1 MAVGTTSEQVLPAAG
16 SPRGRAIAIRA
27 LIPVLVGAVLA
38 LLPPPQGLTPGAWR
52 YFSLFAAVIV
62 GVITEPI
69 PTAAVG
75 FTGLVL
81 AGASGL
87 VEPTPSGAIRWAL
100 SGFSNTSVWLIFTAF
115 MFTEGYARTGLGR
128 RIALTL
134 VRVLGRRTLGLG
146 YATALADLVLAPF
159 TPSNTSRSGGTIY
172 PIIKNIPPLYGSL
185 PDGTAGKMGAYLLYT
200 GLAATCVTST
210 MFVTGLSSNILA
222 VSLIQKTVNVS
233 LSWTEWFIGYL
244 PVGVILFAVVPALLY
259 LIYPPEIR
267 QSPEAPRWAAE
278 ELRKLGRMSAK
289 EYALSALVLVV
300 LGLWI
305 GGGTYMD
312 ATMVGIVAVAAMVVL
327 GIVRWDDVLGN
338 KQAWNVLVWFATLV
352 TLAGGLAQVKF
363 VDWLGKVLAPRFAG
377 LGTWGAVVL
386 LAGAFFVLHYL
397 FASITAHVTALLPVF
412 ITVAVTIPGL
422 SPKGWALVLGYM
434 LGIMG
439 ILTPYA
445 TGPSPIYYGSGYIR
459 GSAFWIYGAVLGG
472 VFFAASVLL
481 GVPWLRFLGF

>member
-1 MAVGTTSEQVLPAAG
+1 MPGETMAEKGSPAAPI
-16 SPRGRAIAIRA
+16 PRRRAIVLRA
-27 LIPVLVGAVLA
+27 LLPVLVGAALA
-38 LLPPPQGLTPGAWR
+38 ALPPPQGLTPGAWR
-52 YFSLFAAVIV
+52 YFALFAAVIV

-81 AGASGL
+81 AAASGL
-87 VEPTPSGAIRWAL
+87 VEPTPAGAIRWAL

-115 MFTEGYARTGLGR
+115 MFTEGYARTGLGK

-134 VRVLGRRTLGLG
+134 VRLLGRRTLGLG

-159 TPSNTSRSGGTIY
+159 TPSNTARSGGTIY
-172 PIIKNIPPLYGSL
+172 PIIKNIPPLYDSL
-185 PDGTAGKMGAYLLYT
+185 PDETAGKMGSYLLYT

-233 LSWTEWFIGYL
+233 LSWTEWFLGYL
-244 PVGVILFAVVPALLY
+244 PVGIVLFVAVPVLLY
-259 LIYPPEIR
+259 LIYPPEIKR
-267 QSPEAPRWAAE
+267 SPEAPRWAAE
-278 ELRKLGRMSAK
+278 ELRRMGPMTAK
-289 EYALSALVLVV
+289 EYTLSALVLVV
-300 LGLWI
+300 LALWI
-305 GGGTYMD
+305 GGGKYMD
-312 ATMVGIVAVAAMVVL
+312 TTMVGLVAVAAMVVL
-327 GIVRWDDVLGN
+327 GIVSWDDVLGS

-363 VDWLGKVLAPRFAG
+363 VDWLGKLLAPRFAG
-377 LGTWGAVVL
+377 LGTWAAVLL

-459 GSAFWIYGAVLGG
+459 GSAFWIYGAALGG
-472 VFFAASVLL
+472 VFFVASVVI